1 MKSVIKM
8 ISKNSV
14 LTFIGLG
21 VFSMLLVIYNS
32 HSWPF
37 IISGLTITSIS
48 FVFAIFNLVLKE
60 KTNKKFYYL
69 IILLLGITFLLYGF
83 LTRQRL

>member
-1 MKSVIKM
+1 MTNKS
-8 ISKNSV
+8 SA
-14 LTFIGLG
+14 LTFIVLG

-37 IISGLTITSIS
+37 IISGLTIASIS

-60 KTNKKFYYL
+60 KTNKKFYHL
-69 IILLLGITFLLYGF
+69 IILLIGMSFLIYGI
-83 LTRQRL
+83 LTK

>member
-8 ISKNSV
+8 TSKNSA

-37 IISGLTITSIS
+37 IISGLAIASIS

-69 IILLLGITFLLYGF
+69 IILLIGMSFLLYGI
-83 LTRQRL
+83 LTK

>member
-8 ISKNSV
+8 TNKNSA

-37 IISGLTITSIS
+37 IILGLAIASIS

-69 IILLLGITFLLYGF
+69 IILLIGMSFLLYGI
-83 LTRQRL
+83 LTK

>member
-1 MKSVIKM
+1 MTNK
-8 ISKNSV
+8 ISA
-14 LTFIGLG
+14 LTYIALG
-21 VFSMLLVIYNS
+21 VVSMLLVIYNS

-37 IISGLTITSIS
+37 IISGLTIASIS

-69 IILLLGITFLLYGF
+69 IILSIGMSFLLYGI
-83 LTRQRL
+83 LTK

>member
-1 MKSVIKM
+1 MT
-8 ISKNSV
+8 SKNSA

-37 IISGLTITSIS
+37 IISGLAIASIS

-60 KTNKKFYYL
+60 NTNKKFYYL

>member
-1 MKSVIKM
+1 MTNK
-8 ISKNSV
+8 ISA
-14 LTFIGLG
+14 LTYIGLG

-37 IISGLTITSIS
+37 IISGLTIASIS

-69 IILLLGITFLLYGF
+69 IILLIGMLFLIYGI
-83 LTRQRL
+83 LTK

>member
-1 MKSVIKM
+1 MTNKS
-8 ISKNSV
+8 SA

-37 IISGLTITSIS
+37 IISGLAIASIS

-69 IILLLGITFLLYGF
+69 IILLLGMSFLLYGF
-83 LTRQRL
+83 LTRQSL

>member
-1 MKSVIKM
+1 MTN
-8 ISKNSV
+8 KNSA
-14 LTFIGLG
+14 LIFIGLG

-37 IISGLTITSIS
+37 IILGLTIASIS

-60 KTNKKFYYL
+60 KK
-69 IILLLGITFLLYGF
+69 
-83 LTRQRL
+83 

>member
-8 ISKNSV
+8 TRKNSA

-37 IISGLTITSIS
+37 IISGLTIASIS

-69 IILLLGITFLLYGF
+69 IILLIGMSFLLYGI
-83 LTRQRL
+83 LTK

>member
-8 ISKNSV
+8 PNKIPT
-14 LTFIGLG
+14 LTYIGLG
-21 VFSMLLVIYNS
+21 VFSVLLVIYNS

-37 IISGLTITSIS
+37 IISGLTIASIS

-60 KTNKKFYYL
+60 KTNKRFYYL
-69 IILLLGITFLLYGF
+69 IILLIGMSFLIYGI
-83 LTRQRL
+83 LTK

>member
-8 ISKNSV
+8 TNKNSA

-37 IISGLTITSIS
+37 IISGLAIASIS

-60 KTNKKFYYL
+60 KTNKKFYHL
-69 IILLLGITFLLYGF
+69 IILLIGMSFLIYGI
-83 LTRQRL
+83 LTK